1 MNEVTEIIEAK
12 ATATIMEKPYTL
24 RPIEADDLD
33 YLAGIID
40 KIGIDKIAECF
51 DKKEI
56 NKLIDMNADK
66 KEEND
71 ALVKEIGIDVMIKI
85 ASIVVK
91 NYRVAKGDIYS
102 LLASVSG
109 LTVEN
114 IAHLKLP
121 VYVQMII
128 DIFKQDGFID
138 SFKVASSLIG

>member
-1 MNEVTEIIEAK
+1 MIEVTEKETMEE
-12 ATATIMEKPYTL
+12 ATAVIIEKPYIL

-56 NKLIDMNADK
+56 NKLIDK
-66 KEEND
+66 KEDSED
-71 ALVKEIGIDVMIKI
+71 LIKEVGIDLMVKI
-85 ASIVVK
+85 ASIIVK
-91 NYRVAKGDIYS
+91 ITGLPRVIYIHC
-102 LLASVSG
+102 AVSG
-109 LTVEN
+109 LTVDN

-128 DIFKQDGFID
+128 DVFKQDGFID
-138 SFKVASSLIG
+138 SFRVASSLLG

>member
-1 MNEVTEIIEAK
+1 MIEVTEKETREE
-12 ATATIMEKPYTL
+12 ATAVIIEKPYIL

-56 NKLIDMNADK
+56 NKLIDK
-66 KEEND
+66 KEDSED
-71 ALVKEIGIDVMIKI
+71 LIKEVGIDLMVKI
-85 ASIVVK
+85 ASIIVK
-91 NYRVAKGDIYS
+91 NYRVAKSDIYS

-109 LTVEN
+109 LTVDN

-128 DIFKQDGFID
+128 DVFKQDGFID
-138 SFKVASSLIG
+138 SFRVASSLLG

>member
-1 MNEVTEIIEAK
+1 MIEVTEKETMEE
-12 ATATIMEKPYTL
+12 ATAVIIEKPYTL
-24 RPIEADDLD
+24 RPIEAEDLD

-56 NKLIDMNADK
+56 NKLIDK
-66 KEEND
+66 KEDSED
-71 ALVKEIGIDVMIKI
+71 LIKEVGIDLMVKI
-85 ASIVVK
+85 ASIIVK
-91 NYRVAKGDIYS
+91 NYRVAKSDIYS

-109 LTVEN
+109 LTVDN

-128 DIFKQDGFID
+128 DVFKQDGFID
-138 SFKVASSLIG
+138 SFRVASSLLG

>member
-1 MNEVTEIIEAK
+1 MIEVTEKETMEE
-12 ATATIMEKPYTL
+12 ATAVIIEKPYIL

-56 NKLIDMNADK
+56 NKLIDK
-66 KEEND
+66 KEDSED
-71 ALVKEIGIDVMIKI
+71 LIKEVGIDLMVKI
-85 ASIVVK
+85 ASIIVK
-91 NYRVAKGDIYS
+91 NYRVAKSDIYS

-109 LTVEN
+109 LTVDN

-128 DIFKQDGFID
+128 DVFKQDGFID
-138 SFKVASSLIG
+138 YFRVASSLLG

>member
-1 MNEVTEIIEAK
+1 MIEVTEKETMEEAI
-12 ATATIMEKPYTL
+12 AVVIEKPYIL

-56 NKLIDMNADK
+56 NKLIDK
-66 KEEND
+66 KEDSED
-71 ALVKEIGIDVMIKI
+71 LIKEVGIDLMVKI
-85 ASIVVK
+85 ASIIVK
-91 NYRVAKGDIYS
+91 NYRVAKSDIYS

-109 LTVEN
+109 LTVDN

-128 DIFKQDGFID
+128 DVFKQDGFID
-138 SFKVASSLIG
+138 SFRVASSLLG

>member
-1 MNEVTEIIEAK
+1 MIEVTEKETMEE
-12 ATATIMEKPYTL
+12 ATAVIIEKPYIL

-51 DKKEI
+51 DKKDI
-56 NKLIDMNADK
+56 NKLIDK
-66 KEEND
+66 KEDSED
-71 ALVKEIGIDVMIKI
+71 LIKEVGIDLMVKI
-85 ASIVVK
+85 ASIIVK
-91 NYRVAKGDIYS
+91 NYRVAKSDIYS

-109 LTVEN
+109 LTVDN

-128 DIFKQDGFID
+128 DVFKQDGFID
-138 SFKVASSLIG
+138 SFRVASSLLG

>member
-1 MNEVTEIIEAK
+1 MIEVTEKETMEE
-12 ATATIMEKPYTL
+12 ATAVVIEKPYIL

-56 NKLIDMNADK
+56 NKLIDK
-66 KEEND
+66 KEDSED
-71 ALVKEIGIDVMIKI
+71 LIKEVGIDLMVKI
-85 ASIVVK
+85 ASIIVK
-91 NYRVAKGDIYS
+91 NYRVAKSDIYS

-109 LTVEN
+109 LTVDN

-128 DIFKQDGFID
+128 DVFKQDGFID
-138 SFKVASSLIG
+138 SFRVAYSLLG

>member
-1 MNEVTEIIEAK
+1 MIEVTEKETMEE
-12 ATATIMEKPYTL
+12 ATAVIIEKPYTL
-24 RPIEADDLD
+24 RPIEAEDLD

-56 NKLIDMNADK
+56 NKLIDK
-66 KEEND
+66 KEDSED
-71 ALVKEIGIDVMIKI
+71 LIKEVGIDLMVKI
-85 ASIVVK
+85 ASIIVK
-91 NYRVAKGDIYS
+91 NYKVAKSDIYS

-109 LTVEN
+109 LTVDN

-128 DIFKQDGFID
+128 DVFKQDGFID
-138 SFKVASSLIG
+138 SFRVASSLLG

>member
-1 MNEVTEIIEAK
+1 MIEVTEKETMEE
-12 ATATIMEKPYTL
+12 ATAVIIEKPYIL

-56 NKLIDMNADK
+56 NKLIDK
-66 KEEND
+66 KEDSED
-71 ALVKEIGIDVMIKI
+71 LIKEVGIDLMVKI
-85 ASIVVK
+85 ASIIVK
-91 NYRVAKGDIYS
+91 NYRVAKSDIYS

-109 LTVEN
+109 LTVDN

-121 VYVQMII
+121 VYVQVII
-128 DIFKQDGFID
+128 DVFKQDGFID
-138 SFKVASSLIG
+138 SFRVASSLLG

>member
-1 MNEVTEIIEAK
+1 MIEVTEKETIEE
-12 ATATIMEKPYTL
+12 ATAVIIEKPYIL

-56 NKLIDMNADK
+56 NKLIDK
-66 KEEND
+66 KEDSED
-71 ALVKEIGIDVMIKI
+71 LIKEVGIDLMVKI
-85 ASIVVK
+85 ASIIVK
-91 NYRVAKGDIYS
+91 NYRVAKSDIYS

-109 LTVEN
+109 LTVDN

-128 DIFKQDGFID
+128 DVFKQDGFID
-138 SFKVASSLIG
+138 SFRVASSLLG

>member
-1 MNEVTEIIEAK
+1 MIEVTEKETMED
-12 ATATIMEKPYTL
+12 ATAVIIEKPYIL

-56 NKLIDMNADK
+56 NKLIDK
-66 KEEND
+66 KEDSED
-71 ALVKEIGIDVMIKI
+71 LIKEVGIDLMVKI
-85 ASIVVK
+85 ASIIVK
-91 NYRVAKGDIYS
+91 NYRVAKSDIYS

-109 LTVEN
+109 LTVDN

-128 DIFKQDGFID
+128 DVFKQDGFID
-138 SFKVASSLIG
+138 SFRVASSLLG

>member
-1 MNEVTEIIEAK
+1 MIEVTEKETMEE
-12 ATATIMEKPYTL
+12 ATAVVIEKPYIL

-56 NKLIDMNADK
+56 NKLIDK
-66 KEEND
+66 KEDSED
-71 ALVKEIGIDVMIKI
+71 LIKEVGIDLMVKI
-85 ASIVVK
+85 ASIIVK
-91 NYRVAKGDIYS
+91 NYRVAKSDIYS

-109 LTVEN
+109 LTVDN

-128 DIFKQDGFID
+128 DVFKQDGFID
-138 SFKVASSLIG
+138 SFRVASSLLG

>member
-1 MNEVTEIIEAK
+1 MIEVTEKETMEEATEAII
-12 ATATIMEKPYTL
+12 EKPYIL

-56 NKLIDMNADK
+56 NKLIDK
-66 KEEND
+66 KEDSED
-71 ALVKEIGIDVMIKI
+71 LIKEVGIDLMVKI
-85 ASIVVK
+85 ASIIVK
-91 NYRVAKGDIYS
+91 NYRVAKSDIYS

-109 LTVEN
+109 LTVDN

-128 DIFKQDGFID
+128 DVFKQDGFID
-138 SFKVASSLIG
+138 SFRVASSLLG

>member
-1 MNEVTEIIEAK
+1 MEE
-12 ATATIMEKPYTL
+12 ATAVIIEKPYIL

-56 NKLIDMNADK
+56 NKLIDK
-66 KEEND
+66 KEDSED
-71 ALVKEIGIDVMIKI
+71 LIKEVGIDLMVKI
-85 ASIVVK
+85 ASIIVK
-91 NYRVAKGDIYS
+91 NYRVAKSDIYS

-109 LTVEN
+109 LTVDN

-128 DIFKQDGFID
+128 DVFKQDGFID
-138 SFKVASSLIG
+138 SFRVASSLLG

>member
-1 MNEVTEIIEAK
+1 MIEVTEKETMEE
-12 ATATIMEKPYTL
+12 ATAVIIEKPYIL

-56 NKLIDMNADK
+56 NKLIDK
-66 KEEND
+66 KEDSED
-71 ALVKEIGIDVMIKI
+71 LIKEVGIDLMVKI
-85 ASIVVK
+85 ASIIVK
-91 NYRVAKGDIYS
+91 NYRVAKSDIYS

-109 LTVEN
+109 LTVDN

-128 DIFKQDGFID
+128 DVFKQDGFID
-138 SFKVASSLIG
+138 SFRVASSLLG